1 MRARTL
7 ARMKTDFDFLF
18 GAWAVRNRYLVGRLR
33 GSTEWIEFDAT
44 CRAWPLL
51 DGNGNVDSYSAER
64 DGRTIHGATLR
75 LFNPSTNEWAIH
87 WADTVRP
94 GVLCPPMVG
103 KFEGKVGTFFGEEE
117 TDGRK
122 VLCRFLW
129 TRGGAPRWEQAF
141 SADAGQTWE
150 TNWVMEFTRP

>member
-141 SADAGQTWE
+141 STDAGQTWE
-150 TNWVMEFTRP
+150 TNWVMEFTRT